1 MSRWSFI
8 VTRRNLAEL
17 HAWLDRAATKAMRIE
32 FREAKRTDA
41 QNRLMWPYLTAIS
54 KQLLW
59 HGQKYTPDDWKDY
72 LMHQLGNG
80 RWMPAEDGGMVPIG
94 MRTSDL
100 SKQEFGDLIT
110 VIQAFAA
117 RNGVILGDEQPDAAN
132 DSHATE
138 RAA

>member
-8 VTRRNLAEL
+8 VTRHNVAEL
-17 HAWLDRAATKAMRIE
+17 HGWLDRAAAKAMRITFQE
-32 FREAKRTDA
+32 PKRSDA

-54 KQLLW
+54 RQLEW
-59 HGQKYTPDDWKDY
+59 HGQKYTPDDWKDF
-72 LMHQLGNG
+72 LMHQLGRG
-80 RWMPAEDGGMVPIG
+80 RWMPAEEGGMVPIG

-100 SKQEFGDLIT
+100 SKDEFSDLIV

-117 RNGVILGDEQPDAAN
+117 RHGVILGDEAAN
-132 DSHATE
+132 DTAVQE

>member
-1 MSRWSFI
+1 
-8 VTRRNLAEL
+8 
-17 HAWLDRAATKAMRIE
+17 
-32 FREAKRTDA
+32 
-41 QNRLMWPYLTAIS
+41 
-54 KQLLW
+54 
-59 HGQKYTPDDWKDY
+59 
-72 LMHQLGNG
+72 MHQLGNG

-117 RNGVILGDEQPDAAN
+117 RNGVILGDEPVAAAN
-132 DSHATE
+132 DTTPQE

>member
-8 VTRRNLAEL
+8 VTRQNVSEL
-17 HAWLDRAATKAMRIE
+17 HAWLDRAASRAMRITFQE
-32 FREAKRTDA
+32 PKRSDA

-54 KQLLW
+54 QQLQW
-59 HGQKYTPDDWKDY
+59 HGQKYTPDDWKDF

-100 SKQEFGDLIT
+100 SKDEFSDLIA
-110 VIQAFAA
+110 VIQSFAA
-117 RNGVILGDEQPDAAN
+117 RQGVILGDEAAN
-132 DSHATE
+132 DTHAV
-138 RAA
+138 AA